1 MINITCTTNSK
12 VQNMGVCNAMQSKQI
27 LVLPLADHH
36 RWSSSGQS

>member
-1 MINITCTTNSK
+1 MKNITCTTNSK

-27 LVLPLADHH
+27 LVLPLADH